1 MESVSKNKFCPN
13 CRFLLYHQ
21 VHQESKTPDDK
32 RDYLSR
38 LCRNCGFEERDTE
51 GGLVMEINLQQRAN
65 EGYKILLNKFTK
77 QDPTLPHVK
86 TIKCPNE
93 NCPTNLSNTEKDVI
107 YIKYDPTN
115 LKYLYI
121 CNVCNLEWRS
131 RPD

>member
-1 MESVSKNKFCPN
+1 MDNPSKIKFCR
-13 CRFLLYHQ
+13 CGYHLYLQ
-21 VHQESKTPDDK
+21 EHQEMKTPDDK
-32 RDYLSR
+32 QTYLSR
-38 LCRNCGFEERDTE
+38 LCRNCGYEQKDTD
-51 GGLVMEINLQQRAN
+51 GGLVTEIHLQQRAN

-93 NCPTNLSNTEKDVI
+93 TCPTNTSGKDKDVI

-115 LKYLYI
+115 LKYIYI
-121 CNVCNLEWRS
+121 CNVCEFEWRS

>member
-1 MESVSKNKFCPN
+1 MALRHQIHEEVAKEDENLFDNK
-13 CRFLLYHQ
+13 Q
-21 VHQESKTPDDK
+21 T
-32 RDYLSR
+32 YLSH
-38 LCRNCGFEERDTE
+38 LCGNCGYERKNTE

-93 NCPTNLSNTEKDVI
+93 TCPTNTSSKDKDVI
-107 YIKYDPTN
+107 YIKYDAAN
-115 LKYLYI
+115 MKFIYI
-121 CNVCNLEWRS
+121 CTVCDFEWRS